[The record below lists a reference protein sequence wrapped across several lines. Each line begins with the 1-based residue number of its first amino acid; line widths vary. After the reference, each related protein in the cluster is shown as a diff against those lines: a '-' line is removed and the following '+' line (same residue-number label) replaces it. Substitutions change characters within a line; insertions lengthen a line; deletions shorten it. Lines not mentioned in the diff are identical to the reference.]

1 MSVDALQHL
10 RYPVVWTLRD
20 MWAFTGGCHYTAGCD
35 RYAIG
40 CGRCPQLRSTEE
52 RDLSRRMWQHQQHAW
67 RDMDLWLGPTS
78 SWSADFLHHRH
89 LFAHTH
95 VQVLPTGIDPTS
107 VTPPKPGATTP

>member
-1 MSVDALQHL
+1 MLGVLPNRSDRAVQELAPDIVHVHWTGGGFMSVDALQHL

-52 RDLSRRMWQHQQHAW
+52 RDISRHMWQHK
-67 RDMDLWLGPTS
+67 
-78 SWSADFLHHRH
+78 
-89 LFAHTH
+89 
-95 VQVLPTGIDPTS
+95 TGKAACRER
-107 VTPPKPGATTP
+107 VCQYV